1 MKHQLMII
9 LHPRKVVKVMSNA
22 TFTLLGIYQY
32 GQRIGDDFFEKLT
45 FPAGID
51 KSVVVNNLLLEC
63 ADYEVLYPDYDFM
76 KSLVEIF
83 SKKYERTFTKWLAVQ
98 SIDYEPLDNYDRKE
112 AWSDSTSESS
122 SEHNSL
128 STSESEHRSDSTS
141 TSTSD
146 ETSDSTANSNN
157 ISAFN
162 ASTLQPDTSASLQ
175 AATAGKSKHDG
186 HSAGD
191 NQSLLASQDQKDALL
206 SRMFEHR
213 GRVHGNIGVKTT
225 QSIYLEEW
233 ELDKLNIYDEI
244 MVLFAREFLIP
255 FTY

>member
-9 LHPRKVVKVMSNA
+9 LHPRKVVKIMSNA

-45 FPAGID
+45 FPTGID
-51 KSVVVNNLLLEC
+51 KSIVVNNLLLEC

-83 SKKYERTFTKWLAVQ
+83 SKKYERTFEKWVAVQ
-98 SIDYEPLDNYDRKE
+98 SINYEPLDNYDRKE
-112 AWSDSTSESS
+112 AWSDSTSEST
-122 SEHNSL
+122 
-128 STSESEHRSDSTS
+128 STSEHRSDSTS

-162 ASTLQPDTSASLQ
+162 SSTLQPDTSTSLQ

-186 HSAGD
+186 HSSSD
-191 NQSLLASQDQKDALL
+191 SENEALL
-206 SRMFEHR
+206 DRMFDHR

>member
-1 MKHQLMII
+1 
-9 LHPRKVVKVMSNA
+9 MSNA

-32 GQRIGDDFFEKLT
+32 GIRIGDDFFEKLT
-45 FPAGID
+45 FPEGID

-146 ETSDSTANSNN
+146 ETSDST
-157 ISAFN
+157 
-162 ASTLQPDTSASLQ
+162 DR
-175 AATAGKSKHDG
+175 KS
-186 HSAGD
+186 
-191 NQSLLASQDQKDALL
+191 
-206 SRMFEHR
+206 
-213 GRVHGNIGVKTT
+213 VV
-225 QSIYLEEW
+225 
-233 ELDKLNIYDEI
+233 
-244 MVLFAREFLIP
+244 
-255 FTY
+255 

>member
-9 LHPRKVVKVMSNA
+9 ILHHRKVVRVMSNA

-98 SIDYEPLDNYDRKE
+98 SNDI
-112 AWSDSTSESS
+112 
-122 SEHNSL
+122 
-128 STSESEHRSDSTS
+128 
-141 TSTSD
+141 
-146 ETSDSTANSNN
+146 
-157 ISAFN
+157 F
-162 ASTLQPDTSASLQ
+162 LQPLLQ
-175 AATAGKSKHDG
+175 TIQFCYYLFIVIVIYFNYLWEAPLVFCLF
-186 HSAGD
+186 
-191 NQSLLASQDQKDALL
+191 NQFFVYSVN
-206 SRMFEHR
+206 H
-213 GRVHGNIGVKTT
+213 
-225 QSIYLEEW
+225 
-233 ELDKLNIYDEI
+233 
-244 MVLFAREFLIP
+244 
-255 FTY
+255 